1 MSKEWID
8 KCHFYLKEGRIS
20 LSSEKSPNGWLI
32 EVCEWSQDNDHR
44 WVIATVSI
52 EEEPTIQLIRTRT
65 FETKHRL
72 NINID
77 HFLELA
83 YKTALRLFEESPEKW
98 R

>member
-8 KCHFYLKEGRIS
+8 KYHFYLKEGRIS
-20 LSSEKSPNGWLI
+20 LSSEKQLTGWFI
-32 EVCEWSQDNDHR
+32 TVCEWSQDNSHR
-44 WVIATVSI
+44 WVIAMVPI
-52 EEEPTIQLIRTRT
+52 KEEPTIRLIGART

-83 YKTALRLFEESPEKW
+83 YETALRLFEESPDEW